1 MFYDLT
7 ISIFIIIGIF
17 LIFEI
22 TIQKYVRSVQKNFP
36 WLISTK
42 DEMPTLS
49 KSGLVKF
56 VPNGYDPELGWVR
69 KPLTSNHE
77 IGKNSTTKWNI
88 GANGARLNP
97 TFENHESQISC
108 YGDSFTFSRQVNDN
122 ETWPH
127 HLSKLTKTN
136 VLNFGVGNYGIDQ
149 SLLRLK
155 REFPKNKTEIVII
168 GVVPETICRILSMW
182 KHYYE
187 YGNTFAFKPKFIF
200 KNDQL
205 LNIKNPIDDSSK
217 FFEYTKFL
225 DYIQKYDYFYK
236 NKFKKEIISFPYSI
250 TILKNFKRNYGIIY
264 WQQKIKN
271 LKNNNQDFSK
281 IEWKSMEIIMNI
293 NMSWK
298 TKLFDDLDVCKL
310 LKMILQEY
318 VNYSEKMN
326 FKPIFIFLPQKDDL
340 IFIKNHEHFFQ
351 NFSNELS
358 TIKNLVTLDVVDDLL
373 SESNLDDLYSDNNDY
388 GGHYSDYGNKKISQ
402 LIYQKLK
409 NSSLI

>member
-1 MFYDLT
+1 MFYDVI

-22 TIQKYVRSVQKNFP
+22 TIQKYIKLVQKNFP

-49 KSGLVKF
+49 KLGLDKF
-56 VPNGYDPELGWVR
+56 IPNGYDPELGWVR

-200 KNDQL
+200 KNNQL
-205 LNIKNPIDDSSK
+205 LKIKNPIDDSSK

-236 NKFKKEIISFPYSI
+236 NKFKKEKISFPYSI

-271 LKNNNQDFSK
+271 LKNSDQDFSK

-298 TKLFDDLDVCKL
+298 TKLFDDLAACKL

-318 VNYSEKMN
+318 VNYSKKMN

-358 TIKNLVTLDVVDDLL
+358 TIKNLVTLDVVHDLL

>member
-1 MFYDLT
+1 MFYDVI

-22 TIQKYVRSVQKNFP
+22 TIQKYIKLVQKNFP

-49 KSGLVKF
+49 KLGLDKF
-56 VPNGYDPELGWVR
+56 IPNGYDPELGWVR

-200 KNDQL
+200 KNNQL
-205 LNIKNPIDDSSK
+205 LKIKNPIDDSSK